1 MISKAITLAHSF
13 LVIAENNQY
22 AFAVKPL
29 GYALGVVVIIPLYPS
44 KGSVSVVGLNFVY
57 AHNHVI
63 NITQGVGHPLSYQ
76 LIFYNFNPFIFFV
89 GGRMHSD
96 LERPEG
102 ECFFSLAF
110 FILHAY
116 SLPRR
121 VGHPPSYLKKLSINF
136 FLDAK
141 WGPRVIGHNGR

>member
-29 GYALGVVVIIPLYPS
+29 GYALGVVVIMPLYPS

-57 AHNHVI
+57 AHNHVV
-63 NITQGVGHPLSYQ
+63 NITQGVGHP
-76 LIFYNFNPFIFFV
+76 
-89 GGRMHSD
+89 
-96 LERPEG
+96 
-102 ECFFSLAF
+102 
-110 FILHAY
+110 
-116 SLPRR
+116 
-121 VGHPPSYLKKLSINF
+121 PSYLKELSINF